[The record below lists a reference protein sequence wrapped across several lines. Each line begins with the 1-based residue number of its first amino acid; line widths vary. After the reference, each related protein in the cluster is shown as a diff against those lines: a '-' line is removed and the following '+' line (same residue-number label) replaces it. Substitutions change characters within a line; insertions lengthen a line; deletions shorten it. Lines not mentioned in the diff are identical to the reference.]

1 MSSKDDPIDELYE
14 LEKNNNN
21 FNFVWSKNR
30 DFQRIN
36 SYFFRGRRRNNRK
49 NKYVKSKVYEKIF
62 LDLQQDEIEF
72 ANKEFRDLFD
82 ILMTEYQIKGFVS
95 IEKIV
100 PIYRA
105 NSVE

>member
-1 MSSKDDPIDELYE
+1 MVKTTG
-14 LEKNNNN
+14 
-21 FNFVWSKNR
+21 

-36 SYFFRGRRRNNRK
+36 FIFSEVDDEIIE

-82 ILMTEYQIKGFVS
+82 ILMTSIK
-95 IEKIV
+95 
-100 PIYRA
+100 
-105 NSVE
+105 